1 MEKQREKV
9 KTKKLNTNAYI
20 GSILASGVTR
30 ATSTKLDNS
39 SWLIPVWVQMIFPGL
54 IALFVLWF
62 PESPRWLYTHGR
74 SEEARDF
81 LVKYHGLGDPDNEF
95 VRLQIFEFE
104 TQLEVNGSDKRWWD
118 YRPLFN
124 SRAARYRMF
133 CSMAMTAWGQLT
145 SGGLSYFV
153 GALFASAGITNTIT
167 VLNYNLGVAIVN
179 AGGAYIGAMFADKIG
194 RRKLLLTSLS
204 ASFTMWIGLST
215 TIGCYETL
223 GSTIASKV
231 GIACYFLHS
240 FGGAFGITPMQGL
253 YITEVLAFEQRG
265 KGMAV
270 SNFFQNAAGLFNQFV
285 VPVALANIG
294 WKTYL
299 IYTCWVGL
307 VEIPVTYFFFVET
320 KGYTLEELDFVFS
333 SKSPRKASI
342 QRHAIISA
350 TAKEGSARE
359 DVITAV

>member
-1 MEKQREKV
+1 
-9 KTKKLNTNAYI
+9 
-20 GSILASGVTR
+20 
-30 ATSTKLDNS
+30 
-39 SWLIPVWVQMIFPGL
+39 MIFPGI

-74 SEEARDF
+74 SEEAKAF
-81 LVKYHGLGDPDNEF
+81 LVRYHGLGDPNNDF
-95 VRLQIFEFE
+95 VQLQISEFE
-104 TQLEVNGSDKRWWD
+104 AQLEINGSDKRWWD

-124 SRAARYRMF
+124 TRAARYRMF

-145 SGGLSYFV
+145 SGGLSYFI
-153 GALFASAGITNTIT
+153 GALFASAGITNTVT
-167 VLNYNLGVAIVN
+167 VLDYNLGVAITN
-179 AGGAYIGAMFADKIG
+179 AGGAYTGAMFADRIG
-194 RRKLLLTSLS
+194 RRRLLLTSLS
-204 ASFTMWIGLST
+204 ASFTMWIGLSA

-223 GSTIASKV
+223 GSRVASKI
-231 GIACYFLHS
+231 GIACYFMHS

-270 SNFFQNAAGLFNQFV
+270 SNFVSNATALFNQFV

-299 IYTCWVGL
+299 IYTCWVGF

-320 KGYTLEELDFVFS
+320 KGYTLEELDVVFS
-333 SKSPRKASI
+333 AENPREAST
-342 QRHAIISA
+342 QRRTIMSA
-350 TAKEGSARE
+350 VTNDGTASE
-359 DVITAV
+359 DVIAAV